1 MRTILFS
8 GGIPMSITQAIK
20 LDDETNNRLKALAQQ
35 RSRSAH
41 WLLRDALQRYLAE
54 EERYERE
61 KAEDLAEYENYLLT
75 GNAIANDTVVSWLNE
90 LASGKKTVWPK
101 QK

>member
-1 MRTILFS
+1 
-8 GGIPMSITQAIK
+8 MSTTQAVK

-35 RSRSAH
+35 RNRSAH
-41 WLLRDALQRYLAE
+41 WLLRDALQRYLIE

-61 KAEDLAEYENYLLT
+61 KTEDLAEYEDYLLT
-75 GNAIANDTVVSWLNE
+75 GKAIDNDTVTAWLND
-90 LASGKKTVWPK
+90 LANGKKTTWPK

>member
-1 MRTILFS
+1 
-8 GGIPMSITQAIK
+8 MSITQAIK
-20 LDDETNNRLKALAQQ
+20 LDDETNDRLKVLARQ
-35 RSRSAH
+35 RNRSAH

-61 KAEDLAEYENYLLT
+61 KAEDLAEYEDYLLT
-75 GNAIANDTVVSWLNE
+75 GKSIPNDTVASWLNE
-90 LASGKKTVWPK
+90 LANGKKTAWPK

>member
-1 MRTILFS
+1 VRTILFS